1 MIKFMFAGHHEPI
14 DIVCF
19 LFNAYFAIYTN
30 ASEKV
35 SPFEHDITELT
46 KHLKTIEK
54 KLWTHPLCNLTCRH
68 VDVMDILRIRCN

>member
-14 DIVCF
+14 DIVHF

-35 SPFEHDITELT
+35 SSYVPGHDITELT
-46 KHLKTIEK
+46 KHLKTIKTK
-54 KLWTHPLCNLTCRH
+54 KFQSRRFVIRLAAAMWT
-68 VDVMDILRIRCN
+68 

>member
-14 DIVCF
+14 DIVRF

-35 SPFEHDITELT
+35 SSCVPEHDITELT
-46 KHLKTIEK
+46 KRLKTIK
-54 KLWTHPLCNLTCRH
+54 KNSGIVAL
-68 VDVMDILRIRCN
+68 